1 MEFRT
6 IANRLITCNHQTGM
20 PLLKKFMTY
29 IDENEIISEY
39 IKQYVNPNDFEPVE
53 RGTRFSS
60 MGDTK
65 QEEISYTYQ
74 YLKYAMENYHSFYHD
89 MAFGYARESND
100 AVKEFCNRIVLPFVN
115 YIEGY
120 LTEIGIQM
128 GYDEDKKFMINVNGG
143 VAQVNVVNDNAIV
156 HATQNNGIDIS
167 QLEIIISDIIKHI
180 PTDLTPEEREQI
192 SDSVEVIRTEV
203 QSANPRKGFIKT
215 ALKGLQAINGTAQ
228 FGAAIATLVQ
238 FLGTIL

>member
-1 MEFRT
+1 MKNIDKKQLKIISMEFRT

-20 PLLKKFMTY
+20 ALLKKFMAY

-39 IKQYVNPNDFEPVE
+39 IKQYVNPDDFEPVE
-53 RGTRFSS
+53 RGTCFSS

-74 YLKYAMENYHSFYHD
+74 YLKYAVENYHSFYHD
-89 MAFGYARESND
+89 IAFRYAREAND

-128 GYDEDKKFMINVNGG
+128 GYDEDKK
-143 VAQVNVVNDNAIV
+143 
-156 HATQNNGIDIS
+156 S
-167 QLEIIISDIIKHI
+167 
-180 PTDLTPEEREQI
+180 
-192 SDSVEVIRTEV
+192 
-203 QSANPRKGFIKT
+203 
-215 ALKGLQAINGTAQ
+215 LKQRNIG
-228 FGAAIATLVQ
+228 
-238 FLGTIL
+238 